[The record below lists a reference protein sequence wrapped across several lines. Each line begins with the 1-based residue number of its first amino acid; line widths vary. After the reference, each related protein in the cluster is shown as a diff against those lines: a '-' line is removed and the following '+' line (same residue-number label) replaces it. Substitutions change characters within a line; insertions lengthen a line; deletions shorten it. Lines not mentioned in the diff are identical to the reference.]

1 MLMIV
6 SIIIII
12 SVYITEEE
20 GGMSESMAEI
30 GGHGSCGVIDL

>member
-6 SIIIII
+6 SIII

-30 GGHGSCGVIDL
+30 GGHGSCG